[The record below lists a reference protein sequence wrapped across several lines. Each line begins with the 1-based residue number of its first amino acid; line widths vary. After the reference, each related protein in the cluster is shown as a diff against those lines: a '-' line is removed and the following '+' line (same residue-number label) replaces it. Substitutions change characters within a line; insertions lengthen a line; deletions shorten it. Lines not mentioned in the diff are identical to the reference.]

1 MRVLEIPS
9 QDSSSASASEAPI
22 SASRTRRIVVN
33 VPAEEEEQAALL
45 TQAVPVQGLKVKG
58 VRTIVGPHVQPLKGG
73 IGAQIEVIEGL
84 WEQRRGHKVD
94 GGERRKAEVRAKK
107 RAEARKAAR

>member
-1 MRVLEIPS
+1 MQNPS
-9 QDSSSASASEAPI
+9 NASEVPLSGSGI
-22 SASRTRRIVVN
+22 RRIVVN
-33 VPAEEEEQAALL
+33 VPAESSEEEQAALL
-45 TQAVPVQGLKVKG
+45 KQAVPVQGLKVKG